1 MDPARE
7 PRDPVPEGQ
16 PGAARDATREP
27 AREPRPSTPPG
38 QPGAAGDRT
47 DATRAP
53 TGQHRVVFEV
63 LAEPPP
69 KPMKRIEFAIDGRA
83 AAEEEAQRMSVRE
96 WFAGAGDDVLTYDQV
111 MAKLPPP
118 LPRDDPRRGPTRPRT
133 SARAR
138 RRASGPAPA
147 PRACSAVPRAARER
161 TWTSGRRRRAPG
173 VEACPRAAG
182 SAWRA
187 CPSPTSGRRASAAR
201 CAPRSS
207 GASGGAAA
215 RAAGA
220 RNIFRGDVQMAG
232 VIWLFCGFF
241 LAPGTGSE
249 RLPVAGLAPSLATRL
264 LSASENTPSPQ
275 PRSRAGGGGVA

>member
-16 PGAARDATREP
+16 PGAARCRTDATREP

-118 LPRDDPRRGPTRPRT
+118 LPRDDAAAQAYAAADVDAGAPPRVWAGVGAEACSPCRAPHAEAVDLGSPATSPRVEVDVARMPEPDVETLEASMRALRAEIERRERRRGKRPPPRPG
-133 SARAR
+133 AR
-138 RRASGPAPA
+138 R
-147 PRACSAVPRAARER
+147 
-161 TWTSGRRRRAPG
+161 
-173 VEACPRAAG
+173 
-182 SAWRA
+182 
-187 CPSPTSGRRASAAR
+187 
-201 CAPRSS
+201 
-207 GASGGAAA
+207 
-215 RAAGA
+215 
-220 RNIFRGDVQMAG
+220 IFGDVKN
-232 VIWLFCGFF
+232 
-241 LAPGTGSE
+241 
-249 RLPVAGLAPSLATRL
+249 RVA
-264 LSASENTPSPQ
+264 
-275 PRSRAGGGGVA
+275 

>member
-27 AREPRPSTPPG
+27 AREPRPATPPG

-83 AAEEEAQRMSVRE
+83 AEEEEAQRMSMRE

-111 MAKLPPP
+111 MSRLPPP
-118 LPRDDPRRGPTRPRT
+118 LPRDDAAAQAYAAADVDAGAPPRVWAGVGAEACSPCRAPHAEAVDLGSPATSPRVEVDVTRMPEPDVETLEASMRALRAEIERRERRRGKRPPPRPG
-133 SARAR
+133 AR
-138 RRASGPAPA
+138 R
-147 PRACSAVPRAARER
+147 
-161 TWTSGRRRRAPG
+161 
-173 VEACPRAAG
+173 
-182 SAWRA
+182 
-187 CPSPTSGRRASAAR
+187 
-201 CAPRSS
+201 
-207 GASGGAAA
+207 
-215 RAAGA
+215 
-220 RNIFRGDVQMAG
+220 IFGDVKN
-232 VIWLFCGFF
+232 
-241 LAPGTGSE
+241 
-249 RLPVAGLAPSLATRL
+249 RVA
-264 LSASENTPSPQ
+264 
-275 PRSRAGGGGVA
+275 

>member
-27 AREPRPSTPPG
+27 AREPRPATPPR

-83 AAEEEAQRMSVRE
+83 AEEEEAQRMSMRE
-96 WFAGAGDDVLTYDQV
+96 WFAGASDDVLTYDQV

-118 LPRDDPRRGPTRPRT
+118 LPRDD
-133 SARAR
+133 
-138 RRASGPAPA
+138 
-147 PRACSAVPRAARER
+147 
-161 TWTSGRRRRAPG
+161 
-173 VEACPRAAG
+173 
-182 SAWRA
+182 
-187 CPSPTSGRRASAAR
+187 
-201 CAPRSS
+201 
-207 GASGGAAA
+207 AAA
-215 RAAGA
+215 RAYAAADVDAGA
-220 RNIFRGDVQMAG
+220 PPRVWAGVGAEACSPCRAPHAEAVDLGSPATSPRVEVDVTRMPEPDVETLEASMRALRAEIERRERRRGKCPPPRPGARRIFGDVKN
-232 VIWLFCGFF
+232 
-241 LAPGTGSE
+241 
-249 RLPVAGLAPSLATRL
+249 RVA
-264 LSASENTPSPQ
+264 
-275 PRSRAGGGGVA
+275 

>member
-83 AAEEEAQRMSVRE
+83 AEEEEAQRMSMRE
-96 WFAGAGDDVLTYDQV
+96 WFAGASDDVLTYDQV
-111 MAKLPPP
+111 MARLPPP
-118 LPRDDPRRGPTRPRT
+118 LPRDDLCGNQIYGAFVLNCRVDLH
-133 SARAR
+133 AIDA
-138 RRASGPAPA
+138 APA
-147 PRACSAVPRAARER
+147 RWR
-161 TWTSGRRRRAPG
+161 GD
-173 VEACPRAAG
+173 AG
-182 SAWRA
+182 S
-187 CPSPTSGRRASAAR
+187 SPLD
-201 CAPRSS
+201 
-207 GASGGAAA
+207 GASTAASSPST
-215 RAAGA
+215 R
-220 RNIFRGDVQMAG
+220 I
-232 VIWLFCGFF
+232 
-241 LAPGTGSE
+241 TG
-249 RLPVAGLAPSLATRL
+249 
-264 LSASENTPSPQ
+264 
-275 PRSRAGGGGVA
+275 